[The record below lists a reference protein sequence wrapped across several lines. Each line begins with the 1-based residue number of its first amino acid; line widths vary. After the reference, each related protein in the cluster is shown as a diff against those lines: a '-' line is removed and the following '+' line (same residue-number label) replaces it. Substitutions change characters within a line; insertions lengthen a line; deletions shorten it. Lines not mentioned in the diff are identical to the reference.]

1 MNLSSLNLSTR
12 WQALAA
18 LCLLASTGCVPT
30 SDYEA
35 LQKENRE
42 LQKSLDTLHVQM
54 RQLQAQLVLS
64 QQQQAQALEIQKQ
77 LEQAKQELHARQEEM
92 RQLQERWEKYKGER
106 RKALVGR
113 QFSEIAL
120 DDGRLLKNAE
130 ITGIADGQ
138 LAIRHES
145 GITKV
150 TLAQSGEELRWLAC
164 FDEQEAA
171 DSTRMALLS
180 KAKMIEKQLAAN
192 RSQPPAPETATSKR
206 LQSSAEEAAALRRII
221 ESQRLVL
228 NQGYQ
233 RLSAEN
239 PAALRGSNWNSARP
253 EDSGLINVFA
263 ERRAVIG
270 LSELDNLASAIKA
283 NLRKLRDLETVS
295 P

>member
-1 MNLSSLNLSTR
+1 MNLSIPNLGAR

-18 LCLLASTGCVPT
+18 LFLLGITGCVPT

-54 RQLQAQLVLS
+54 RQLQAQLQLS
-64 QQQQAQALEIQKQ
+64 QLQQAQALEIQKQ
-77 LEQAKQELHARQEEM
+77 LEQAKKELEARQEEM
-92 RQLQERWEKYKGER
+92 RQLQERFEKFKGER

-120 DDGRLLKNAE
+120 DDGRRLIHAE
-130 ITGIADGQ
+130 ITSMIDGQ
-138 LAIRHES
+138 LAIRHET

-150 TLAQSGEELRWLAC
+150 TLAQGGEELRWLAC
-164 FDEQEAA
+164 FDDQEAA
-171 DSTRMALLS
+171 DSARLERLNT
-180 KAKMIEKQLAAN
+180 AKRIEKQLQAA
-192 RSQPPAPETATSKR
+192 RSQPEAAETATTGR
-206 LQSSAEEAAALRRII
+206 IRSSAEEAAALRRII
-221 ESQRLVL
+221 ESQRLIL
-228 NQGYQ
+228 NQSYQ

-239 PAALRGSNWNSARP
+239 PAALRGSNWNSTRP

-263 ERRAVIG
+263 ERRAVLG